1 MTTHS
6 TTRADETALFLGDG
20 WSDPLESGIRDRI
33 RVFIEELIEEELA
46 AALGRERYERRRRD
60 GGIRGIEATDG
71 VPLSGHRHGH
81 RERRLT
87 GSFGPVE
94 ITVPRARVGTA
105 EGRTDEWKSKVLP
118 RYARMTRQAEALIA
132 GTYLAGTNTRRVRRA
147 LAALFKG
154 AIGKDT
160 VSRSGAG

>member
-71 VPLSGHRHGH
+71 GPLSGHRHGH

-105 EGRTDEWKSKVLP
+105 
-118 RYARMTRQAEALIA
+118 
-132 GTYLAGTNTRRVRRA
+132 
-147 LAALFKG
+147 KG
-154 AIGKDT
+154 QD
-160 VSRSGAG
+160 R